1 MRRQRER
8 DNQEDENEK
17 LKRTERNPNETCVHT
32 ERFWDTVEIRKFQW
46 GPNVGRFEIS
56 YSFIDSDAPFQ
67 SWEFFVLNTLQLR
80 NSFQVL

>member
-32 ERFWDTVEIRKFQW
+32 ERFWDTVEIIKFQW
-46 GPNVGRFEIS
+46 GPKCGAF
-56 YSFIDSDAPFQ
+56 
-67 SWEFFVLNTLQLR
+67 R
-80 NSFQVL
+80 N